1 MSRETK
7 RFLWALFISI
17 GLIYAVLE
25 PRHVPFMWTWLISP
39 YLPLWL
45 DRPLAI
51 LAWFSMAWVIAT
63 GFELFVWRRMYGQSL
78 SGVPRQRKLLTD
90 MFNVLLYVAAAGF
103 VAVEVFDQAPT
114 GIFAT
119 SGVVAIIIGFAMQQ
133 LLSDIFAGVALNLE
147 RPFKAGD
154 WITMVGT
161 QGVVLMTN
169 WRATHLRTRTMDL
182 VVVPNA
188 VIGRAKLVNH
198 SRPHPRHLDSVE
210 VPLQYGFN
218 EAELQA
224 LLKAAALT
232 VDGVLADP
240 APIILL
246 HEMRPV
252 TMLWRIYFFTD
263 NFAALVVMK
272 GAILNAAYAALR
284 SSDLS
289 VYLPRNETILHLDT
303 PGAVHGAIQSGS

>member
-7 RFLWALFISI
+7 RFLWALFISV
-17 GLIYAVLE
+17 GLVYAGLQ
-25 PRHVPFMWTWLISP
+25 PRHVPFLER
-39 YLPLWL
+39 YLLSSHLPDWL
-45 DRPLAI
+45 DQPLAI
-51 LAWFSMAWVIAT
+51 LAWFSLAWVVGR
-63 GFELFVWRRMYGQSL
+63 GFELFVWRRLYGQSL
-78 SGVPRQRKLLTD
+78 SGVPRQRKLITD
-90 MFNVLLYVAAAGF
+90 LFNVLLYVIAAAII
-103 VAVEVFDQAPT
+103 AVEVFDQAPT

-133 LLSDIFAGVALNLE
+133 LLTDIFAGIALNLE

-154 WITMVGT
+154 WISMDGT
-161 QGVVLMTN
+161 QGIVLMTN
-169 WRATHLRTRTMDL
+169 WRSTHLRTRAMDL
-182 VVVPNA
+182 MVVPNA

-198 SRPHPRHLDSVE
+198 SQPQVRHLDSVE
-210 VPLQYGFN
+210 VPLQYGFD
-218 EAELQA
+218 ETELQA
-224 LLKAAALT
+224 LLKAAALP

-252 TMLWRIYFFTD
+252 TMVWRIYFFTD

-272 GAILNAAYAALR
+272 GAILKAAYAALR

-303 PGAVHGAIQSGS
+303 PGAIQGS